1 MGENIPDEQIT
12 IASRCMTLEFHPI
25 STSGIHDWLLK
36 QNFEI
41 EAAKTVALASR
52 GDLHRASDLIN
63 DQKVTDRFNMWE
75 SIPERLNKDG
85 HVIAEIVE
93 EIRNSL
99 DEAQAVIDKRH
110 IQEIEALS
118 EREEALGVRGSG
130 RKELEAN
137 HKREIRRLRIDEL
150 RFGFATLL
158 NVLRDKIHEAPSEP
172 LTRSIEHIRRAN
184 GALNRN
190 PNESLLLQ
198 ALFVSLSDEET

>member
-1 MGENIPDEQIT
+1 MYIWIHASIILFG
-12 IASRCMTLEFHPI
+12 IAYT
-25 STSGIHDWLLK
+25 
-36 QNFEI
+36 
-41 EAAKTVALASR
+41 
-52 GDLHRASDLIN
+52 
-63 DQKVTDRFNMWE
+63 
-75 SIPERLNKDG
+75 LNKDG

-172 LTRSIEHIRRAN
+172 LTRSIEHIRKAN